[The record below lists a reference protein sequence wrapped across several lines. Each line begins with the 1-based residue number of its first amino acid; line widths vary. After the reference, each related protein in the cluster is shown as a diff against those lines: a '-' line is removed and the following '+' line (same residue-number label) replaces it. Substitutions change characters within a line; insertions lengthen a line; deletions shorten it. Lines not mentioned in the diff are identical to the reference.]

1 MQYIRRSFV
10 TFLTIVLC
18 ISATI
23 GVYAK
28 TNQSTLHNAQNKL
41 EQNQTLIQN
50 KEAQKQQVS
59 QEMNQAQQEWNSIQA
74 VIDKNKQDVAVTEQ
88 KIKQTNQ
95 LIEQKKEEIVKLED
109 KVLARKN
116 IIKER
121 LVALQQSDRIN
132 IVIDTLLNAD
142 SFGDFVN
149 RISAVS
155 TLFNADDDIIKEQKD
170 DIAKIQ
176 EDKKAIDK
184 KQASLQEDQSQLL
197 AKQNELQANLKAKQM
212 KLNELKSSYSSINK
226 DLSAAN
232 QSKSSLQAKISDI
245 QSALQKEEQA
255 AQAQAKQ
262 IAVQPANQTP
272 PQSVSNDSS
281 PSGSK
286 EFYVTATAYSHD
298 DTKGDITTLGYNIAT
313 NPNMKL
319 IAVDPSVIP
328 LGKKVWVE
336 GYGIA
341 IAGDTGGAIQGNRI
355 DILMPNSQAAL
366 NFGRQTVKVIIL
378 N

>member
-10 TFLTIVLC
+10 TFLTFVLC

-28 TNQSTLHNAQNKL
+28 TNQSTLHNAENKL
-41 EQNQTLIQN
+41 EQNQAMIQD
-50 KEAQKQQVS
+50 KEAQKQQVN
-59 QEMNQAQQEWNSIQA
+59 QEMNQIQQEWNSLQA
-74 VIDKNKQDVAVTEQ
+74 VTNKNKQDVAATEQ
-88 KIKQTNQ
+88 RIKQTNQ

-116 IIKER
+116 IIKKR
-121 LVALQQSDRIN
+121 LVALQQSDRVN

-155 TLFNADDDIIKEQKD
+155 TLFNADDDIIKEQKA

-176 EDKKAIDK
+176 EDKKSIDE
-184 KQASLQEDQSQLL
+184 KQAALQEDQSQLL
-197 AKQNELQANLKAKQM
+197 AKQNQLQLNLKAKET
-212 KLNELKSSYSSINK
+212 KINELKSHYSNIQK
-226 DLSAAN
+226 DLSAAKQN
-232 QSKSSLQAKISDI
+232 KSSLQARISDI
-245 QSALQKEEQA
+245 QTALQKEEQA
-255 AQAQAKQ
+255 AQTQAKQ
-262 IAVQPANQTP
+262 IAAQPVEQSAPQPATN
-272 PQSVSNDSS
+272 NSS
-281 PSGSK
+281 PSGNK
-286 EFYVTATAYSHD
+286 ELYVTATAYSHE
-298 DTKGDITTLGYNIAT
+298 DTKGNITTLGYNIAA

-319 IAVDPSVIP
+319 IAVDPNVIP

-355 DILMPNSQAAL
+355 DILMPTSQDAL
-366 NFGRQTVKVIIL
+366 NFGRKTVKVVIL

>member
-28 TNQSTLHNAQNKL
+28 TNQSTLHNAENKL
-41 EQNQTLIQN
+41 EQNQAMIQD
-50 KEAQKQQVS
+50 KEAQKQQVN
-59 QEMNQAQQEWNSIQA
+59 QEMNQVQQEWNSLQA
-74 VIDKNKQDVAVTEQ
+74 VTNKSKQDVAATEQ

-116 IIKER
+116 IIKKR
-121 LVALQQSDRIN
+121 LVALQQSDRVN

-155 TLFNADDDIIKEQKD
+155 TLFNADDDIIKEQKA

-176 EDKKAIDK
+176 EDKKSIDE
-184 KQASLQEDQSQLL
+184 KQAALQEDQSQLL
-197 AKQNELQANLKAKQM
+197 AKQKQLQSNLKAKQV
-212 KLNELKSSYSSINK
+212 KFNDLKSNYSNIQK
-226 DLSAAN
+226 DLSAAKQN
-232 QSKSSLQAKISDI
+232 NSSLQARISDI
-245 QSALQKEEQA
+245 QTALQKEEQA
-255 AQAQAKQ
+255 AKAQAKQ
-262 IAVQPANQTP
+262 IAAQPVEQSA
-272 PQSVSNDSS
+272 PQPVTNNSS
-281 PSGSK
+281 PSGN
-286 EFYVTATAYSHD
+286 ELYVTATAYSHE
-298 DTKGDITTLGYNIAT
+298 DTKGNITTLGYNIAA

-319 IAVDPSVIP
+319 IAVDPNVIP

-355 DILMPNSQAAL
+355 DILMPTSQDAL
-366 NFGRQTVKVIIL
+366 NFGRKTVKVVIL